1 MLSVNKGVVFLLL
14 LKNIENELFS
24 IEGSE
29 LSKFK
34 NCFSEFF
41 YFPDDSSFLPD
52 SKTPSFL
59 RNGSVIFEI
68 LSFETSLGGGG
79 WGFPYSSS
87 ICIIPICNLFFKL
100 TTTIYSY
107 IYSAARGHPK
117 YVI

>member
-1 MLSVNKGVVFLLL
+1 MLSVDKDVVFLLL

-24 IEGSE
+24 IKGSE
-29 LSKFK
+29 SSKFK
-34 NCFSEFF
+34 NCFSELF
-41 YFPDDSSFLPD
+41 YVPDDSPFLLD

-68 LSFETSLGGGG
+68 LSFETSLGGGVG
-79 WGFPYSSS
+79 DSHIVVRSVLFRSV
-87 ICIIPICNLFFKL
+87 IFFFKL
-100 TTTIYSY
+100 TKIIYSY